1 MYKIQFGQG
10 CMAGALGGLK
20 VLDLSSHLSG
30 PYCAMM
36 LADHGADVVKVEKP
50 NGGDEA
56 RGMPPY
62 VGDESAP
69 FMLWNRNKRSITL
82 DLKSEAGK
90 AAMLRLVDQA
100 DILVENYRP
109 GTMDRLG
116 LSYET
121 LSQRNP
127 RLIFGSI
134 SGFGQTGPYSRRGGF
149 DLITQGMSGLM
160 SACGPIDGP
169 PFRLPIAL
177 SDVAAGM
184 HLAFGILCAV
194 ESRHRSGKGQK
205 VDVALLDSAISYG
218 VYEAAY
224 FFATGQRPPRLGQSH
239 RGSSPYEVFETADG
253 YITVGAAQQ
262 NFWEALG
269 EIVGL
274 PELKSDARFRTN
286 ADRVVNNSVLVSM
299 LQKKMK
305 LHASAHWLQA
315 LDKAGIPSG
324 PVLATDEI
332 LTDPHVLARE
342 MVIQVEHPTAGDMNT
357 LGIVAKLSETPG
369 VLVRA
374 APRLGEHTEEILAA
388 QTTGGAD

>member
-1 MYKIQFGQG
+1 MLR
-10 CMAGALGGLK
+10 ALDGLK

-36 LADHGADVVKVEKP
+36 LADHGADVIKVEKP

-62 VGDESAP
+62 VGGESAP

-90 AAMLRLVDQA
+90 AEMLRLVDEA
-100 DILVENYRP
+100 DILIENYRP
-109 GTMDRLG
+109 GTMARLD
-116 LSYET
+116 LSYEA

-134 SGFGQTGPYSRRGGF
+134 SGFGQTGPYSQRGGF

-160 SACGPIDGP
+160 SACGPVDGP

-194 ESRHRSGKGQK
+194 ESRHRSGRGQK
-205 VDVALLDSAISYG
+205 VDVSLLDSAISYG

-224 FFATGQRPPRLGQSH
+224 FFATDQRPPRLGQSH

-253 YITVGAAQQ
+253 YITIGAAQQ
-262 NFWEALG
+262 NFWETLCDIIG
-269 EIVGL
+269 Q
-274 PELKSDARFRTN
+274 PELKSDTRFRTN
-286 ADRVVNNSVLVSM
+286 ADRVANNTALVSL
-299 LQKKMK
+299 LQEK
-305 LHASAHWLQA
+305 LKQHNSAHWLDA

-332 LTDPHVLARE
+332 LTNPHVLARE
-342 MVIQVEHPTAGDMNT
+342 MVKEVKHPTAGDMKT
-357 LGIVAKLSETPG
+357 LGVVAKLSETPG
-369 VLVRA
+369 AVISA
-374 APRLGEHTEEILAA
+374 APRLGEHSKDIL
-388 QTTGGAD
+388 TTQIAG

>member
-1 MYKIQFGQG
+1 
-10 CMAGALGGLK
+10 MAGALHGLK

-30 PYCAMM
+30 PYCTMM
-36 LADHGADVVKVEKP
+36 LADHGADVVKIEKV

-62 VGDESAP
+62 VAGESAP
-69 FMLWNRNKRSITL
+69 FMLWNRNKRSMVL
-82 DLKSEAGK
+82 DLKSQDGK
-90 AAMLRLVDQA
+90 ATMLRLVDQA

-116 LSYET
+116 LSYEA

-134 SGFGQTGPYSRRGGF
+134 SGFGQSGPYSQRGGF
-149 DLITQGMSGLM
+149 DLVTQGMSGLM
-160 SACGPIDGP
+160 SACGPVDGP

-184 HLAFGILCAV
+184 HLAFGILCAI
-194 ESRHRSGKGQK
+194 ENRHRSGKGQK
-205 VDVALLDSAISYG
+205 VDVSLLDSAISYG

-253 YITVGAAQQ
+253 YITIGAAQQ
-262 NFWEALG
+262 NFWEALCD
-269 EIVGL
+269 IVDL
-274 PELKSDARFRTN
+274 QDLKSDARFLTN
-286 ADRVVNNSVLVSM
+286 ADRVANNKELVGLLQQRLKKRTSDSWLKM
-299 LQKKMK
+299 LGNV
-305 LHASAHWLQA
+305 
-315 LDKAGIPSG
+315 GIPSG
-324 PVLATDEI
+324 PVLATDQA
-332 LTDPHVLARE
+332 LTDPHVIVRE
-342 MVIQVEHPTAGDMNT
+342 MVMPVKHPAAGETKT

-369 VLVRA
+369 VVARA
-374 APRLGEHTEEILAA
+374 APQLGEHSKELMTWMLE
-388 QTTGGAD
+388 AD